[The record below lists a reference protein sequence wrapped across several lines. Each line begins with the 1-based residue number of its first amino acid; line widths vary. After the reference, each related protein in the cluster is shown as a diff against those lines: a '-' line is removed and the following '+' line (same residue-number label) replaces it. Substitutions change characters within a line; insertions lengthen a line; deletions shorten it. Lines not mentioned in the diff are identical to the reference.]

1 MRRVFSHD
9 PSCRRAA
16 TKELMK
22 GFTSL
27 KDMKVVGRNQ
37 TELALLPL
45 RIVLLPITMLHVCV
59 IGASRPDA
67 NYTLTLET
75 TTFKVQ
81 HLRQDSRY

>member
-1 MRRVFSHD
+1 
-9 PSCRRAA
+9 
-16 TKELMK
+16 MK

-59 IGASRPDA
+59 IGASRPNA
-67 NYTLTLET
+67 NSTWTLET
-75 TTFKVQ
+75 TTFKDQ
-81 HLRQDSRY
+81 HLRQDLRY